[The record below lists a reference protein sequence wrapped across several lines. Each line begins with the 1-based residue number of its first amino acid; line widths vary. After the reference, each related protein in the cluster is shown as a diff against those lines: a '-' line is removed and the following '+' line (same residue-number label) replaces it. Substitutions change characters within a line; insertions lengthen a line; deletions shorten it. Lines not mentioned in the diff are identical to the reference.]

1 MLAKSRLFPLIMAGC
16 AQFVL
21 LTLLAMLVYAGGNM
35 ANPDAPGYQFF
46 RNFFSDLGLT
56 IAYNGKANTASFL
69 LFTIALSLAGL
80 SLIIFFVLM
89 PRFFKQDKLAL
100 GLTWLGSLAGI
111 MAGVCFIG
119 VAFTPANLLLQAHV
133 NFVLG
138 AFGSYFVAV
147 LFYVAAMFKLPAFPR
162 TYQVVLLV
170 FAFILG
176 GYVWLLFNGPENL
189 LIQVTGQKI
198 IAYASILT
206 VFIQAYGAWQ
216 KEQPTVN

>member
-1 MLAKSRLFPLIMAGC
+1 MLAKSRLFRLIMAGC

-21 LTLLAMLVYAGGNM
+21 LTLLAMLVYAGGN
-35 ANPDAPGYQFF
+35 AENPDAPGYQFF

-56 IAYNGKANTASFL
+56 IAYNGEANTASFL

-80 SLIIFFVLM
+80 SLIVFFILM
-89 PRFFKQDKLAL
+89 PRFFKQDKMALA
-100 GLTWLGSLAGI
+100 LTWLGSLAGLV
-111 MAGVCFIG
+111 AGACFIG
-119 VAFTPANLLLQAHV
+119 VAFTPANLLMQAHV
-133 NFVLG
+133 NFVFG

-147 LFYVAAMFKLPAFPR
+147 LFYVAAMFKLPTFPR
-162 TYQVVLLV
+162 VYQLVLLA

-189 LIQVTGQKI
+189 TIQVTGQKI
-198 IAYASILT
+198 IAYASITT

-216 KEQPTVN
+216 KERPTAG

>member
-1 MLAKSRLFPLIMAGC
+1 MLAKSRPFRLIMAGC

-21 LTLLAMLVYAGGNM
+21 LTLLAMLVYAGGN
-35 ANPDAPGYQFF
+35 AENPDAPGYQFF

-56 IAYNGKANTASFL
+56 IAYNGEANTASFL

-80 SLIIFFVLM
+80 SLIVFFILM
-89 PRFFKQDKLAL
+89 PRFFKQDKMALA
-100 GLTWLGSLAGI
+100 LTWLGSLAGLV
-111 MAGVCFIG
+111 AGACFIG

-133 NFVLG
+133 NFVFG

-147 LFYVAAMFKLPAFPR
+147 LFYVAAMFKLPTFAR
-162 TYQVVLLV
+162 VYQLVLLA

-189 LIQVTGQKI
+189 TIQVAGQKI
-198 IAYASILT
+198 IAYASITT

-216 KEQPTVN
+216 KERLMVG

>member
-21 LTLLAMLVYAGGNM
+21 LTPLAMFVYAGGNM
-35 ANPDAPGYQFF
+35 DNPDAPGYQFF

-56 IAYNGKANTASFL
+56 IAYNGEPNTASFL

-80 SLIIFFVLM
+80 SLIVFFILI

-100 GLTWLGSLAGI
+100 ALARLGSVCGLIAGL
-111 MAGVCFIG
+111 CFIG

-133 NFVLG
+133 NFVFG

-147 LFYVAAMFKLPAFPR
+147 LFYVVAMFKVPTFPR
-162 TYQVVLLV
+162 VYQMVLLV
-170 FAFILG
+170 FALILG

-189 LIQVTGQKI
+189 VIQVTGQKI

>member
-1 MLAKSRLFPLIMAGC
+1 MLAKSRPFRLIMAGC

-21 LTLLAMLVYAGGNM
+21 LTLLAMLVYAGGN
-35 ANPDAPGYQFF
+35 AENPDAPGYQFF

-56 IAYNGKANTASFL
+56 IAYNGEANTASFL

-80 SLIIFFVLM
+80 SLIVFFILM
-89 PRFFKQDKLAL
+89 PRFFKQDKMALA
-100 GLTWLGSLAGI
+100 LTWLGSLAGLV
-111 MAGVCFIG
+111 AGACFIG

-133 NFVLG
+133 NFVFG

-147 LFYVAAMFKLPAFPR
+147 LFYVAAMFKLPTFAR
-162 TYQVVLLV
+162 VYQLVLLA

-189 LIQVTGQKI
+189 TIQIAEQKI
-198 IAYASILT
+198 IAYASITT

-216 KEQPTVN
+216 KERLMVG